1 MNERK
6 KSKFKP
12 LPLNT
17 VELQKRVARHLK
29 ISSEETM
36 KICEALYQKG
46 FIRYEPNPS
55 LIGQLSSNGNRG
67 FRRGNR
73 LPEFDS
79 SAKRR
84 E

>member
-46 FIRYEPNPS
+46 FIRYAPN
-55 LIGQLSSNGNRG
+55 LSSLRAIPARKPR
-67 FRRGNR
+67 F
-73 LPEFDS
+73 S
-79 SAKRR
+79 RR
-84 E
+84 EPTSRD